1 MINKLLSSKEFQNG
15 QLKYKP
21 ETYNY
26 TVSAKMAEST
36 PQSEE
41 LNSQIQYILFIWIYM
56 SRIRIVPFCS
66 N

>member
-21 ETYNY
+21 KTYNY

-41 LNSQIQYILFIWIYM
+41 LNSQIQYYLFE
-56 SRIRIVPFCS
+56 FT
-66 N
+66 

>member
-41 LNSQIQYILFIWIYM
+41 LNSHNSIYIIFLN
-56 SRIRIVPFCS
+56 SHE
-66 N
+66 

>member
-41 LNSQIQYILFIWIYM
+41 LNSHNSIFIIFQIHM
-56 SRIRIVPFCS
+56 STIKIVPFCS

>member
-15 QLKYKP
+15 QLKYKS

-26 TVSAKMAEST
+26 TMSAKMAEST

-41 LNSQIQYILFIWIYM
+41 LNSHAIQYLLF
-56 SRIRIVPFCS
+56 FKFT
-66 N
+66 